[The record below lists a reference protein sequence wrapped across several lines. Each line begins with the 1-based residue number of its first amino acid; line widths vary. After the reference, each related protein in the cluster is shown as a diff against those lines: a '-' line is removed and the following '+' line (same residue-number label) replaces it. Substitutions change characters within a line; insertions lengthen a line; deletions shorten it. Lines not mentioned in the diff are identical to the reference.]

1 MINPEKR
8 TDILRKT
15 LIKNGK
21 YLIAQIGGQG
31 QDPGERKV
39 LDVYFRYKD
48 CLDPI
53 ENPDWFSATLKEV

>member
-31 QDPGERKV
+31 QDPGERKD
-39 LDVYFRYKD
+39 LDVY
-48 CLDPI
+48 
-53 ENPDWFSATLKEV
+53 S